1 MFRKPAKSKALSLQY
16 EDIVTI
22 LLGGASIYWG
32 GKHRMSDMSGVY
44 LEGQLCGQ
52 WRSIL
57 DLASYKKMYRFG
69 WSWVV
74 FQWWCCNML
83 QYAAMLI
90 NWRSLQ
96 PQQKSEARS
105 IRSLGQ
111 AAQIPAISDSKM
123 SSIASWV
130 TKHLVKRPI
139 WVSWSVVVHVYSVVV
154 PGLSPKSDFG
164 RFNLSPMDLQS
175 EWWIHTIWLRCS
187 SLSAHSAPNCDWGA
201 NIHFSFNSRILRVA
215 WRERIR
221 QHPSGKN
228 TPTSPMP
235 FITCVTEKLSD
246 PTKNGEIWIVSNHLK
261 NLWFKS
267 FKSVKSPS
275 CLLKDH
281 HKYSIN
287 WLKRPQPSH
296 SRAVRTKRKAL
307 KSFTTSPSPGP
318 QLSGS
323 WLGFP
328 FPFWKQSKL

>member
-1 MFRKPAKSKALSLQY
+1 MVPPFIEGANIACRICQEFTWKGSFVDNGVQFLIWQVIRKCIDLDEVEWSS
-16 EDIVTI
+16 
-22 LLGGASIYWG
+22 
-32 GKHRMSDMSGVY
+32 SGDAA
-44 LEGQLCGQ
+44 
-52 WRSIL
+52 I
-57 DLASYKKMYRFG
+57 
-69 WSWVV
+69 
-74 FQWWCCNML
+74 CCNML
-83 QYAAMLI
+83 PCWLI
-90 NWRSLQ
+90 EDHYNRNKKVKHGLSDPWAKRPKFLPSRIQKCRRSLPGSQ
-96 PQQKSEARS
+96 NILWNGLFECLEA
-105 IRSLGQ
+105 SLFMF
-111 AAQIPAISDSKM
+111 I
-123 SSIASWV
+123 
-130 TKHLVKRPI
+130 
-139 WVSWSVVVHVYSVVV
+139 SVVV

>member
-1 MFRKPAKSKALSLQY
+1 
-16 EDIVTI
+16 VTI

-44 LEGQLCGQ
+44 LKGQLCGQ

-57 DLASYKKMYRFG
+57 DLASCKKMYRFG
-69 WSWVV
+69 WSWMV

-139 WVSWSVVVHVYSVVV
+139 WVSWSVAVHVYSVAV
-154 PGLSPKSDFG
+154 PGCQKSDFG
-164 RFNLSPMDLQS
+164 RFNLGPTDLQS
-175 EWWIHTIWLRCS
+175 EWWIHTIWLIRSS

-215 WRERIR
+215 WRERIH
-221 QHPSGKN
+221 QHPRSEKN
-228 TPTSPMP
+228 TPTSPAHA
-235 FITCVTEKLSD
+235 FHHLCHRKI
-246 PTKNGEIWIVSNHLK
+246 IWSYQKWGNMECLQPK

-267 FKSVKSPS
+267 FKSVKIPI
-275 CLLKDH
+275 L
-281 HKYSIN
+281 
-287 WLKRPQPSH
+287 P
-296 SRAVRTKRKAL
+296 T
-307 KSFTTSPSPGP
+307 
-318 QLSGS
+318 
-323 WLGFP
+323 
-328 FPFWKQSKL
+328 